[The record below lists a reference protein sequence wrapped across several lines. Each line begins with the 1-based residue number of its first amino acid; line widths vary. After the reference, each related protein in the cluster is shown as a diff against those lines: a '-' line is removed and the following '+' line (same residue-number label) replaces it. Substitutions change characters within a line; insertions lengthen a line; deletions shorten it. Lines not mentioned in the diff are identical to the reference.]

1 MDDSDNSMSLFFITR
16 RRLLAGTA
24 TGAAAWPFQAK
35 SLAAELADGS
45 SAADPA
51 LRLCGNWQKIH
62 NETLALCREQQ
73 RLETYLARTVG
84 FPCAKVRLAD
94 GTELALH
101 SMEGLNDAYSPEI
114 EVEWNGAVADFA
126 AHQARWDAADAEIGY
141 SRADELIRQSEI
153 VERELLDNL
162 PQTAAT
168 SIEGILAKLLVILD
182 DGEHW
187 ERPADFPWPHIRSV
201 LDDLATT
208 IDTDPATIARSIE
221 QPLVDRP
228 YRR

>member
-24 TGAAAWPFQAK
+24 TGAAAWLFQAK
-35 SLAAELADGS
+35 SLAAELTDGS
-45 SAADPA
+45 SAGDPA

-62 NETLALCREQQ
+62 NETLALCREQR

-94 GTELALH
+94 GTELTLH
-101 SMEGLNDAYSPEI
+101 SMEGLNDAYSAEI
-114 EVEWNGAVADFA
+114 EVEWSRAVADFA

-153 VERELLDNL
+153 AERELLDSL

-168 SIEGILAKLLVILD
+168 STEGILAKLLVILH

-201 LDDLATT
+201 LDDLGHHHQYRSGDDRQ
-208 IDTDPATIARSIE
+208 IDRATIS
-221 QPLVDRP
+221 
-228 YRR
+228 

>member
-1 MDDSDNSMSLFFITR
+1 MDDSDNSMSLSFVTR

-24 TGAAAWPFQAK
+24 TAALVWPFQVK
-35 SLAAELADGS
+35 SRAAELTHGS

-73 RLETYLARTVG
+73 RLETHLARTVG

-94 GTELALH
+94 GTDVTLH
-101 SMEGLNDAYSPEI
+101 SIESLNDAYSPEN
-114 EVEWNGAVADFA
+114 EVEWGRALADFA

-141 SRADELIRQSEI
+141 SRTDELIRQSETAESALMD
-153 VERELLDNL
+153 VLT
-162 PQTAAT
+162 QTAAT
-168 SIEGILAKLLVILD
+168 SVEGILAKLKVILR

-187 ERPADFPWPHIRSV
+187 EHADDFPWPHIRSV
-201 LDDLATT
+201 LDDLARHHKFRSG
-208 IDTDPATIARSIE
+208 DDRWTDRATAG
-221 QPLVDRP
+221 
-228 YRR
+228 

>member
-1 MDDSDNSMSLFFITR
+1 MDDSDNSMSLSFVTR

-24 TGAAAWPFQAK
+24 TAAVAWPFQVK
-35 SLAAELADGS
+35 SRAAELTDGS

-51 LRLCGNWQKIH
+51 LRLCGNWQNIH
-62 NETLALCREQQ
+62 QETLALCREQQ
-73 RLETYLARTVG
+73 RLETHLARTVG

-94 GTELALH
+94 GTELTLH
-101 SMEGLNDAYSPEI
+101 SMEGLNDAYSPET
-114 EVEWNGAVADFA
+114 EVEWGRAVADFA

-141 SRADELIRQSEI
+141 SRADELIRQSETA
-153 VERELLDNL
+153 ERELLDKL

-168 SIEGILAKLLVILD
+168 SMEGILAKLLVILH

-201 LDDLATT
+201 LDDLGRHHKYRCG
-208 IDTDPATIARSIE
+208 DDRDRSGN
-221 QPLVDRP
+221 R
-228 YRR
+228 

>member
-1 MDDSDNSMSLFFITR
+1 MDDSDNSMSLSFVTR

-24 TGAAAWPFQAK
+24 TAAVACPFHVK
-35 SLAAELADGS
+35 SRAAELTDGS

-73 RLETYLARTVG
+73 RLETHLARTVG

-94 GTELALH
+94 GTHVTLH
-101 SMEGLNDAYSPEI
+101 SIESLNDAYSPEN
-114 EVEWNGAVADFA
+114 EVEWGRALADFA

-141 SRADELIRQSEI
+141 SRTDELIRQSETA
-153 VERELLDNL
+153 ESALLDNL

-168 SIEGILAKLLVILD
+168 SIEGIFAKLKLFCVTVSTGNIQTISP
-182 DGEHW
+182 G
-187 ERPADFPWPHIRSV
+187 RIS
-201 LDDLATT
+201 DLCLMTS
-208 IDTDPATIARSIE
+208 P
-221 QPLVDRP
+221 PP
-228 YRR
+228 